1 MLAQTH
7 IDTVKATIPV
17 LASAGTAITEHFY
30 KRMFT
35 HNPELKDV
43 FNMSHQATGRQPAA
57 LFDAIAAYATHID
70 NLEVLT
76 GAVMRIAHKHTSFN
90 IKADQYAIVGHHLIE
105 TLRELLGDAFTPEI
119 EEAWGAAYQQLAN
132 IFIQAEED
140 LYKANA
146 AKDGGWEEFRT
157 FRVAQKQ
164 PESELVTSFVLEPV
178 DQQPVMDY
186 VPGQYLG
193 IKVHPSDN
201 EFDEIRQYSL
211 STAPNGKN
219 YRISVKRELNDTKN
233 GVVSNYL
240 HDSVEVG
247 DEVALMPPAG
257 DFHYQERERPVVL
270 ISAGVGLTPMNAMLD
285 TLAAQGSQNPVFY
298 LHACQT
304 PSQHSFGDHVAGLSE
319 KLNLT
324 HYTWYETHAPENQ
337 DHILS
342 GQMQLAQI
350 AEILPIN
357 DGDFYMCGPV
367 GFMMFAKAQLLSLG
381 VSEDRIHYEVFGPH
395 QSF

>member
-1 MLAQTH
+1 MLSQTH

-57 LFDAIAAYATHID
+57 LFNAIAAYATHID

-90 IKADQYAIVGHHLIE
+90 IQPNQYPIVGHHLIE
-105 TLRELLGDAFTPEI
+105 TLRELLGDAFTPDI
-119 EEAWGAAYQQLAN
+119 EEAWGAAYQQLADL
-132 IFIQAEED
+132 FIQIEGD

-146 AKDGGWEEFRT
+146 AKQGGWDDFRT
-157 FRVAQKQ
+157 FRVAKKH
-164 PESELVTSFVLEPV
+164 PESELVTSFVLEPTDGGAV
-178 DQQPVMDY
+178 VDY

-193 IKVHPSDN
+193 IKLHPSN
-201 EFDEIRQYSL
+201 HEFDEIRQYSL
-211 STAPNGKN
+211 STAPNGKS
-219 YRISVKRELNDTKN
+219 YRISVKRELSDVKN

-240 HDSVEVG
+240 HESVQEG

-270 ISAGVGLTPMNAMLD
+270 ISAGVGLTPMNSMLD
-285 TLAAQGSQNPVFY
+285 TLAAQGSKNPIFY
-298 LHACQT
+298 LHACRNPQ
-304 PSQHSFGDHVAGLSE
+304 QHSFAEHVASLADT
-319 KLNLT
+319 LALT
-324 HYTWYETHAPENQ
+324 YYTWYETDAPENA
-337 DHILS
+337 DHVLA
-342 GQMQLAQI
+342 GQMQLAQV
-350 AEILPIN
+350 AEVLPLAE
-357 DGDFYMCGPV
+357 GDFYLCGPV
-367 GFMMFAKAQLLSLG
+367 GFMMFAKEQLLSLG
-381 VSEDRIHYEVFGPH
+381 VSDDRIHYEVFGPH